1 MKIQRKRGGKK
12 TPKKQ
17 KKQTNQERKQL
28 SQINGKGARQKFMKS
43 ITTNFSIFLTP
54 KNPSYHPKIIE

>member
-1 MKIQRKRGGKK
+1 MKTQRKRGGKNTRK
-12 TPKKQ
+12 TEK
-17 KKQTNQERKQL
+17 TNQERKQV
-28 SQINGKGARQKFMKS
+28 SQINGKGARQKFMKF